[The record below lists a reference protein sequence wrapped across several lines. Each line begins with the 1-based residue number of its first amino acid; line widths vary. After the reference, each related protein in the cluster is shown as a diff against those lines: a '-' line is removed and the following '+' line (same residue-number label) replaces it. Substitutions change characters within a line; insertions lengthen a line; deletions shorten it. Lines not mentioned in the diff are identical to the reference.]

1 MYLPFFLDLGAG
13 NSDLHK
19 AVTEGQEATAFSF
32 LNQGADSTTPNSRG
46 ETPLHIAFH
55 KNLPRVVEK
64 ILANYKNFVNNVTDN
79 NGLSCLHIASSVRG
93 KIGIASL
100 QHFMKIGANVN
111 QRVSYDSKFHP
122 GNTALHFA
130 AQWGKSQNVHA
141 LLEHGAKYSLQ
152 NKSNGTAFDLAL
164 PCAEFVQQPS
174 AYDVMREIVWQDMQ
188 TKDLHFIDYGF
199 TPLHLLETG
208 ATPRYINEI
217 CAMYKTTK
225 THKT

>member
-1 MYLPFFLDLGAG
+1 MYLPFFLDLEAG
-13 NSDLHK
+13 NSDLLK
-19 AVTEGQEATAFSF
+19 AVTKGQEATALSL
-32 LNQGADSTTPNSRG
+32 LNRGADFTTQNGRG
-46 ETPLHIAFH
+46 ETPLHIAFY

-100 QHFMKIGANVN
+100 QHFIKIGANVN

-122 GNTALHFA
+122 GNTALQFA
-130 AQWGKSQNVHA
+130 AQWGRSQNVHA
-141 LLEHGAKYSLQ
+141 LLKHGAKYSLQ
-152 NKSNGTAFDLAL
+152 NEPNATAFDLAL

-174 AYDVMREIVWQDMQ
+174 AYGAMRGIVWQNMQ
-188 TKDLHFIDYGF
+188 TKDLNFIDYRF
-199 TPLHLLETG
+199 TPLHLLGTD
-208 ATPRYINEI
+208 ATPGYINKI
-217 CAMYKTTK
+217 SAMYKTTK